1 MKILIID
8 DHLVVREG
16 LRRLLS
22 PALDVSVQE
31 ATSPRDALI
40 AFREDRPDLVLLD
53 LVLPNSSGLELLKRL
68 ILEDKETRILVF
80 SMHAEPIYALHAL
93 KAGARGYVSKSA
105 PVEELLTA
113 VRCVADGGQ
122 YIEPEVA
129 LNIAQTRYLINDPF
143 RELTTREI
151 DIMRLLGEG
160 EDLRTI
166 AQQLSV
172 TYKTVANACAVI
184 KGKLGIRRTADLI
197 RLTFQMRG
205 K

>member
-16 LRRLLS
+16 LCRLLS
-22 PALDVSVQE
+22 PVPDISVQE
-31 ATSPRDALI
+31 ATSTRDALI
-40 AFREDRPDLVLLD
+40 AFRKDRPDLVLLD
-53 LVLPNSSGLELLKRL
+53 LNLPNSSGLELLKRL
-68 ILEDKETRILVF
+68 ILEDKEARILVF
-80 SMHAEPIYALHAL
+80 SMHAEPIYAVHAL

-122 YIEPEVA
+122 YIEPEIA
-129 LNIAQTRYLINDPF
+129 FNIVQTRHLGNDPF
-143 RELTTREI
+143 QELTTRET

-160 EDLRTI
+160 KDLRTI
-166 AQQLSV
+166 AEQLGV
-172 TYKTVANACAVI
+172 TYKTIANACTVI
-184 KGKLGIRRTADLI
+184 KGKLGVQRTADLI
-197 RLTFQMRG
+197 RLTFQMRD

>member
-8 DHLVVREG
+8 DHSVVREG

-22 PALDVSVQE
+22 PVLDISVQE
-31 ATSPRDALI
+31 ATSLRDALI

-53 LVLPNSSGLELLKRL
+53 LNLPNSSGLELLKRL
-68 ILEDKETRILVF
+68 ILEDKEARILVF
-80 SMHAEPIYALHAL
+80 SMHAEPIYAVHAL
-93 KAGARGYVSKSA
+93 KAGAKGYVSKSA

-122 YIEPEVA
+122 YIEPE
-129 LNIAQTRYLINDPF
+129 IAFDIVQTRHLSNDPF
-143 RELTTREI
+143 QELTTREI

-160 EDLRTI
+160 MDLRAI
-166 AQQLSV
+166 AEQLGV
-172 TYKTVANACAVI
+172 TYKTVANACTVI
-184 KGKLGIRRTADLI
+184 KGKLGVQRTADLI
-197 RLTFQMRG
+197 RLTLQMQD

>member
-160 EDLRTI
+160 KDLRTI

>member
-31 ATSPRDALI
+31 ATSPGDALI

-160 EDLRTI
+160 KDLRTI

>member
-1 MKILIID
+1 VKILIID

-22 PALDVSVQE
+22 PVLDISVQE
-31 ATSPRDALI
+31 AMSLRDALI

-53 LVLPNSSGLELLKRL
+53 LNLPDSSGLELLKRL
-68 ILEDKETRILVF
+68 ILEDKEARILVF
-80 SMHAEPIYALHAL
+80 SMHAEPIYAVHAL

-122 YIEPEVA
+122 YIEPEIA
-129 LNIAQTRYLINDPF
+129 FNIVQTRHLNNDPF
-143 RELTTREI
+143 QELTTREI

-160 EDLRTI
+160 MDLRAI
-166 AQQLSV
+166 AEQLGV
-172 TYKTVANACAVI
+172 TYKTIANACTTI
-184 KGKLGIRRTADLI
+184 KGKLGVQRTADLI
-197 RLTFQMRG
+197 RLTFQMQG